1 MFLKEVRVNNFR
13 SLRDVNVKL
22 DESTILIGEN
32 NAGKSDP
39 SYIVVG
45 KNKSRCFK

>member
-32 NAGKSDP
+32 NAGKSG
-39 SYIVVG
+39 SSNIEMG
-45 KNKSRCFK
+45 KKKV